1 MKHYRRP
8 RDTMASHGTAHYTGP
23 ETIEA
28 LTADR
33 QKMWAGF
40 ASATTGVVIFMA
52 VLLIGMAV
60 FLL

>member
-1 MKHYRRP
+1 
-8 RDTMASHGTAHYTGP
+8 MASHAPARYTGP

-33 QKMWAGF
+33 EKMWAGF
-40 ASATTGVVIFMA
+40 TAMTTV
-52 VLLIGMAV
+52 VLLILMAF

>member
-1 MKHYRRP
+1 
-8 RDTMASHGTAHYTGP
+8 MASHGTARYTGP

-33 QKMWAGF
+33 EKMWASFG
-40 ASATTGVVIFMA
+40 SATTGVVIFMA
-52 VLLIGMAV
+52 VLLIGMAF

>member
-1 MKHYRRP
+1 MS
-8 RDTMASHGTAHYTGP
+8 SHGTARYTGP

-33 QKMWAGF
+33 QKMWHGF
-40 ASATTGVVIFMA
+40 TSATTGTLVFIV
-52 VLLIGMAV
+52 VLLVGMAV

>member
-1 MKHYRRP
+1 
-8 RDTMASHGTAHYTGP
+8 MAIHGTTRFTGP

-33 QKMWAGF
+33 EKMWHGF
-40 ASATTGVVIFMA
+40 TNATTGVIIVMVI
-52 VLLIGMAV
+52 LLIGMAI

>member
-1 MKHYRRP
+1 
-8 RDTMASHGTAHYTGP
+8 MASHGTTRYTGP

-33 QKMWAGF
+33 EKMWHGF
-40 ASATTGVVIFMA
+40 TSATTATVIAMV
-52 VLLIGMAV
+52 VLLVGMAV

>member
-1 MKHYRRP
+1 
-8 RDTMASHGTAHYTGP
+8 MASHGNPRYTGP

-33 QKMWAGF
+33 ERVWAGF
-40 ASATTGVVIFMA
+40 TSATTGAVVLVI
-52 VLLIGMAV
+52 VILVGMAV

>member
-1 MKHYRRP
+1 
-8 RDTMASHGTAHYTGP
+8 MASHGTARYTGP

-33 QKMWAGF
+33 EKMWSSFTG
-40 ASATTGVVIFMA
+40 ATTSVIILMVVIL
-52 VLLIGMAV
+52 VGMAV

>member
-1 MKHYRRP
+1 
-8 RDTMASHGTAHYTGP
+8 MASHGNARYNGP

-33 QKMWAGF
+33 EKTWHGF
-40 ASATTGVVIFMA
+40 TNATTGVIIFIV
-52 VLLIGMAV
+52 VLLVGMAV

>member
-1 MKHYRRP
+1 
-8 RDTMASHGTAHYTGP
+8 MASHAPARYTGP

-33 QKMWAGF
+33 ERMWGTF
-40 ASATTGVVIFMA
+40 TSMTTGTVIFLV

>member
-1 MKHYRRP
+1 
-8 RDTMASHGTAHYTGP
+8 MASHGTSRYTGP

-33 QKMWAGF
+33 EKMWAGF
-40 ASATTGVVIFMA
+40 TSATVGVIIFVIA
-52 VLLIGMAV
+52 VLIGMAV

>member
-1 MKHYRRP
+1 
-8 RDTMASHGTAHYTGP
+8 MAIQATTRQTGP

-33 QKMWAGF
+33 RKMWASF
-40 ASATTGVVIFMA
+40 TSATVAAIIFLIVVL
-52 VLLIGMAV
+52 VGMAV

>member
-1 MKHYRRP
+1 
-8 RDTMASHGTAHYTGP
+8 MASHGTARYTGP

-28 LTADR
+28 LTQDR
-33 QKMWAGF
+33 EKMWAGF
-40 ASATTGVVIFMA
+40 TSATTGVVIFLI

>member
-1 MKHYRRP
+1 
-8 RDTMASHGTAHYTGP
+8 MAAHAPARYTGP

-33 QKMWAGF
+33 EKMWHGF
-40 ASATTGVVIFMA
+40 TNATTGVVIFMII
-52 VLLIGMAV
+52 LLVGMAY